1 VSEICNEIEVRTPL
15 GGALSVLLPPATGV
29 AAGVAWLLVS
39 CDERLLGLDVESDAG
54 GSVALVQLSTATR
67 ALLLRWR
74 DLLAPPGAFGLQV
87 LGLCLA
93 DETLLKCGCELRK
106 DALDLLRDSGGR
118 LCLRGGRD
126 VTPALRRPGAEGKRG
141 LVFGLVDAFN
151 ARYGAAAAAPKDLAV
166 TRSDW
171 GAAQLSAAQV
181 QYAALD
187 AWMSYM
193 LGYKAGLLRH
203 RETRIVSVAASA
215 ELLDA
220 AQRLHI
226 CTTLRG
232 SSSTEAAR
240 ALLAEHV
247 AEQAAGG
254 VAAASLR
261 ALVDPGSVR
270 LHRLDRVWVTLAGI
284 AARRPAVVVALGN
297 VREEDGMRAI
307 VLAHDALLREGYT
320 LTAAAPDLDGA
331 PEVLHIERLSG
342 EEDGNVESVLERL
355 NEDAGGAGTRAG
367 RAAADARNCSRCAQ
381 PAHLMHSAACVSAR
395 TLFTRVQLVWFSS
408 SLLAGPSIPSA
419 HRSSGAA
426 ARPNK
431 QVHSSGGVVTCRRS
445 LPWALLAG
453 PRLLPAVI

>member
-1 VSEICNEIEVRTPL
+1 VRTPL
-15 GGALSVLLPPATGV
+15 SGALSVRLPPAAGI
-29 AAGVAWLLVS
+29 AAGVAWLLAS

-54 GSVALVQLSTATR
+54 GRVALVQLSTATR

-74 DLLAPPGAFGLQV
+74 DLLAPPGAFGLEA
-87 LGLCLA
+87 LRLCLV
-93 DETLLKCGCELRK
+93 DEALLKCGCELRK

-126 VTPALRRPGAEGKRG
+126 VTPALRRPGAEGRRG

-151 ARYGAAAAAPKDLAV
+151 ARYSAAAAPPKDLAV

-247 AEQAAGG
+247 AEQAFG
-254 VAAASLR
+254 AAAAAMLR
-261 ALVDPGSVR
+261 ALVDPGSVG

-284 AARRPAVVVALGN
+284 AARWPAVVVALGN

-307 VLAHDALLREGYT
+307 VLAHDALPREGHT
-320 LTAAAPDLDGA
+320 LTAAAPDVDGA
-331 PEVLHIERLSG
+331 PEVLLIERLSG

-355 NEDAGGAGTRAG
+355 KTLAE
-367 RAAADARNCSRCAQ
+367 
-381 PAHLMHSAACVSAR
+381 PAHVRGAPRLTPATA
-395 TLFTRVQLVWFSS
+395 
-408 SLLAGPSIPSA
+408 
-419 HRSSGAA
+419 AA
-426 ARPNK
+426 AR
-431 QVHSSGGVVTCRRS
+431 SRRT
-445 LPWALLAG
+445 
-453 PRLLPAVI
+453 